1 MAQRGHIPCPNN
13 MLVEHTEDK
22 GFCGPV
28 DKRFCGQVKLG
39 NVKEKS
45 SVLTPELLRGF
56 NILNMQC
63 GCSREEG
70 IMMPFS
76 CSPPTDSLWL

>member
-13 MLVEHTEDK
+13 ILVEHIEDK

-39 NVKEKS
+39 NVKVKK
-45 SVLTPELLRGF
+45 
-56 NILNMQC
+56 QC
-63 GCSREEG
+63 PYSRT
-70 IMMPFS
+70 S
-76 CSPPTDSLWL
+76 QRL